1 MKSTTI
7 PSVLLLFTTLTAFPA
22 VAAPKP
28 AGTKAAALAAKAAAK
43 PPKGDPQALVSAG
56 KRPAFFDPR
65 DLSKTPVLSAPS
77 AILMDADTGQV
88 LWSKNP
94 DLRRAPASTT
104 KIMTALLFIENTRPE
119 DVITCMNPRI
129 TQIEESSL
137 HIRPWEKFS
146 AEDLLYGLLLRS
158 ANDGAVVVAEH
169 VAGSVPAFATQM
181 TERAKQIGAHNT
193 NFVNPNGLTAPGHF
207 STARDMALIACEAL
221 KNPRFADAVGT
232 PKRVIQRSK
241 VTQDSVITARVKRFF
256 YDKFPGADGVKTGYT
271 RKAGYCFVGS
281 ATRDGRRL
289 LTVILGAKNSASGD
303 TIPLLSWG
311 FKRFPAVTMARKG
324 EPAGNV
330 SIAAAINGAVS
341 VVADDNLH
349 ATFDSLRTDKY
360 EIKPE
365 VRPMPGIV
373 APIRKGQQVGTMN
386 ALVNGVSVAEV
397 KLIAAED
404 AAAAPLP
411 AAIHRAGSR
420 LPGTLAGMG
429 GIGVLLI
436 AWRYGTTS
444 AKGARRRRNRLAAA
458 RGGND
463 RSGPR
468 LG

>member
-1 MKSTTI
+1 MKISAI
-7 PSVLLLFTTLTAFPA
+7 LLLLTTLMALPA
-22 VAAPKP
+22 VAAPKRATKKGAVP
-28 AGTKAAALAAKAAAK
+28 ASKAAAAKA
-43 PPKGDPQALVSAG
+43 PKADPQALVSAG
-56 KRPAFFDPR
+56 KRPAFFNPK
-65 DLSKTPVLSAPS
+65 DLSKPPARKAPA

-94 DLRRAPASTT
+94 DQRRAPASTT
-104 KIMTALLFIENTRPE
+104 KIMTALLFIENTKPE
-119 DVITCMNPRI
+119 DVITCMNPAI
-129 TQIEESSL
+129 AQIEESSL
-137 HIRPWEKFS
+137 HIKPWEKFS

-169 VAGSVPAFATQM
+169 VAGSVPAFAKEM
-181 TERAKQIGAHNT
+181 TARAKQIGANNT
-193 NFVNPNGLTAPGHF
+193 NFVNPNGLPGDAHY
-207 STARDMALIACEAL
+207 STARDLGLIACEAL

-241 VTQDSVITARVKRFF
+241 VAQDSIIVARVKRYF

-271 RKAGYCFVGS
+271 RKAGHCFVGS

-289 LTVILGAKNSASGD
+289 LTVILGAKNSASAD

-311 FKRFPAVTMARKG
+311 FKRFPAVVMARKG

-330 SIAAAINGAVS
+330 SVPATVDGAVS
-341 VVADDNLH
+341 VVADANLH
-349 ATFDSLRTDKY
+349 ATFDSLRSDKFQ
-360 EIKPE
+360 IKPE
-365 VRPMPGIV
+365 VRPAPGLA

-397 KLIAAED
+397 KLLAAED
-404 AAAAPLP
+404 AAVAPLP
-411 AAIHRAGSR
+411 AAIHKAGSM
-420 LPGTLAGMG
+420 LPGTLAGVG
-429 GIGVLLI
+429 GLGVLLI

-444 AKGARRRRNRLAAA
+444 AKGARRRRNRLASA

-463 RSGPR
+463 RGGSG